1 MGRELLLDAQRERWI
16 SRNYLFSKRIAMEVD
31 LAEGAVKRRRVAIE
45 VVNDRPISHYA
56 LASDVAV
63 IEVPGRLDIARV
75 AINRG
80 H

>member
-1 MGRELLLDAQRERWI
+1 
-16 SRNYLFSKRIAMEVD
+16 MEVD

-56 LASDVAV
+56 LASDAAV